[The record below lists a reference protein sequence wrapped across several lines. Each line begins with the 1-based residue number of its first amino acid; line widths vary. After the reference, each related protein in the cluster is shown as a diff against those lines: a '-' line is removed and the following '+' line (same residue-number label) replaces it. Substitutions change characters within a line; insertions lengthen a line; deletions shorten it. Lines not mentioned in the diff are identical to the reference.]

1 MADKFYY
8 NRLAVLEP
16 YVMGYFDVLG
26 ENDNI

>member
-16 YVMGYFDVLG
+16 YVMGYFDVFRA
-26 ENDNI
+26 NDDI